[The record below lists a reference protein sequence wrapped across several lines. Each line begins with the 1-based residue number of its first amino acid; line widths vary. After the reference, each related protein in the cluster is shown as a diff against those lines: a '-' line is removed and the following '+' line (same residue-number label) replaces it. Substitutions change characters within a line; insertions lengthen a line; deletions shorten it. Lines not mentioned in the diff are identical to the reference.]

1 MIEQIMSKFKDV
13 FSEEFGALKDIKAK
27 ITLKSDAK
35 PKFCKARPVPHSLK
49 PVVDKELD
57 RLIQLGILTPVK
69 YSEWAT
75 PIVVVPKRDG
85 TVRICG
91 DFKVTLNPNI
101 EIDQYPLPRVD
112 DIFSSLTGGHHF
124 TKIDLKNAY
133 LQMEV
138 EEDQRKLLTINT
150 HKGLFQFNKLMFGV
164 ASAPA
169 VWQRAMDQ
177 VLQGILRVHC
187 MIDDMIITGCTREN
201 HIENL
206 EKVLSRL
213 QAFNL
218 KANIKK
224 CDIFKESIKFC
235 GHKIDRCGLHK
246 TEEKVRAVVN
256 TNYPSSVTEFLGLVN
271 YCGKFMPNLS
281 TILRPLHH
289 LLEKNSAWQWTKEY
303 HKPLVS
309 IFHPQKGV
317 PLTTASRLQRYALFL
332 SGLDYSIEY
341 RNTTQHGNADGLS
354 RMPLPLTGDG
364 EDEEPEFLDS
374 ACVFHIAQL
383 EALPVSANEVKRRT
397 AHDPVLARVYEAT
410 MRGWNDSTGQDL
422 QHYFSRR
429 NEITGHSLKQDILLV
444 IHEGH
449 LGVVKMK
456 SLARSHVWWPG
467 IDAEI

>member
-1 MIEQIMSKFKDV
+1 MIEQIMSKSKDV
-13 FSEEFGALKDIKAK
+13 FSEELGALKDIKAK

-49 PVVDKELD
+49 PAVDKEID
-57 RLIQLGILTPVK
+57 RLIQLGIWTPVK

-75 PIVVVPKRDG
+75 SIVVVAKRDG

-112 DIFSSLTGGHHF
+112 DIFSSLAGGQHF

-138 EEDQRKLLTINT
+138 EEDQRKLLTINR
-150 HKGLFQFNKLMFGV
+150 HKGLFQFNRLMFGV

-169 VWQRAMDQ
+169 VWQRAIDQ
-177 VLQGILRVHC
+177 VLQGILGVHC

-206 EKVLSRL
+206 EKVLTRL

-218 KANIKK
+218 RANIKK
-224 CDIFKESIKFC
+224 CDIFKESIEFC

-256 TNYPSSVTEFLGLVN
+256 TKSPSSVTELRAFLGLVN
-271 YCGKFMPNLS
+271 YYGKFMPNLS

-289 LLEKNSAWQWTKEY
+289 LLEKNSAWQWTKECE
-303 HKPLVS
+303 KA
-309 IFHPQKGV
+309 FQ
-317 PLTTASRLQRYALFL
+317 RL
-332 SGLDYSIEY
+332 
-341 RNTTQHGNADGLS
+341 
-354 RMPLPLTGDG
+354 
-364 EDEEPEFLDS
+364 
-374 ACVFHIAQL
+374 
-383 EALPVSANEVKRRT
+383 
-397 AHDPVLARVYEAT
+397 
-410 MRGWNDSTGQDL
+410 
-422 QHYFSRR
+422 
-429 NEITGHSLKQDILLV
+429 NEI
-444 IHEGH
+444 
-449 LGVVKMK
+449 
-456 SLARSHVWWPG
+456 
-467 IDAEI
+467 